1 MRQGRVPTA
10 LALVVLCVAV
20 MVTAVAMHG
29 RGRTEP
35 AVGHAPPRAITLTRH
50 LGPSGSPPLSTRRTP
65 AVDCRKT
72 KCVALTFDDGPSRY
86 TASLLNILDARHA
99 KATFFQIGPHALA
112 FPQVARRAYREGFA
126 IGDHTVTHPHLTR
139 ISTARIRYEV
149 RTAARQIARVTG
161 HAPTIMRPPFGAQ
174 DARVRAAV
182 GMPLIMW
189 DVGPR
194 DWKIRKT
201 PSVERGVLT
210 KVHPGA
216 IVLLHDT
223 YPTTIAAVPHIV
235 DVLHAR
241 GYTLVT
247 VPQLL
252 AHPGMSPGVAY
263 SHGP

>member
-1 MRQGRVPTA
+1 M
-10 LALVVLCVAV
+10 LCVAV
-20 MVTAVAMHG
+20 LVTAVVTHG
-29 RGRTEP
+29 RGRSVST
-35 AVGHAPPRAITLTRH
+35 VGSGPPRAVTLSRH
-50 LGPSGSPPLSTRRTP
+50 LGPSALPPLRAPRTP
-65 AVDCRKT
+65 AVDCRKA

-86 TASLLNILDARHA
+86 TAALLDILDARHA
-99 KATFFQIGPHALA
+99 KATFFQIGPHALTY
-112 FPQVARRAYREGFA
+112 PQVARRAYREGFA

-149 RTAARQIARVTG
+149 RTAARQIAQVTG
-161 HAPTIMRPPFGAQ
+161 HAPAIMRPPFGAQ

-182 GMPLIMW
+182 GMPVIMW
-189 DVGPR
+189 DVTPR

-201 PSVERGVLT
+201 PSVEHKVLA

-263 SHGP
+263 FHGP